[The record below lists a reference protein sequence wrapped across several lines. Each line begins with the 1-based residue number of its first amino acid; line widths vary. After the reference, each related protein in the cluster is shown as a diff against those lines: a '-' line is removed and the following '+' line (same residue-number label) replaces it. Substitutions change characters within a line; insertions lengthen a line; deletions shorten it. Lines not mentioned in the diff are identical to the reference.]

1 DGLPGGPA
9 APAATADRGGD
20 GDARRGAGLGHGAR
34 PRLVGAALRRGARRH
49 GRRHEGGRD
58 RPHPTLVRHRAPRR
72 DPGRDHR
79 GIGGRER
86 AGPGGVRGRVRRHRQ
101 LRGDPAGHHRA
112 AAGGRGRG
120 GHDPVAGPSAAAR
133 ADDPSLTAAAAP
145 IRHRGSRRWCGS
157 LVRNP
162 YRNVEVVVAASHAEA
177 ERNALA
183 DLLDALGPDQPT
195 LCEGWRT
202 RELVAHLVL
211 RERRPLAAPGI
222 ALPILAGYTARVQRE
237 LAARPYADLVAAL
250 RQPPA
255 WSPLRL
261 PPLDRAVNTMEMFIH
276 HEDVRRGQPG
286 WTPRSLSP
294 GLARALWARA
304 RTLAWLRLRR
314 FPAGLIV
321 EAPGHGQVSTG
332 RGGERVDLR
341 GDPGELLL
349 FLSGRQA
356 ATRVELSGP
365 SALVDRLRQTR

>member
-1 DGLPGGPA
+1 M
-9 APAATADRGGD
+9 
-20 GDARRGAGLGHGAR
+20 
-34 PRLVGAALRRGARRH
+34 
-49 GRRHEGGRD
+49 
-58 RPHPTLVRHRAPRR
+58 
-72 DPGRDHR
+72 
-79 GIGGRER
+79 
-86 AGPGGVRGRVRRHRQ
+86 
-101 LRGDPAGHHRA
+101 
-112 AAGGRGRG
+112 
-120 GHDPVAGPSAAAR
+120 
-133 ADDPSLTAAAAP
+133 
-145 IRHRGSRRWCGS
+145 
-157 LVRNP
+157 
-162 YRNVEVVVAASHAEA
+162 AASHAEA

-365 SALVDRLRQTR
+365 SALVDRLRQTRLGI